1 MQNARDARQPARS
14 EYADCYHG
22 YVQSAPS
29 GEIVQVLRDQRE
41 STLQVFG
48 QIPPDK
54 GAYGYADGKWSINEL
69 IGHMLDTEWIFTY
82 RALRFARGDTSP
94 LVGMDQDEF
103 VAGANFDDREL
114 SSLIAEFAH
123 VRAANVTLFESFDES
138 VMQRKGT
145 AFDCPFTVRS
155 LLHIIAGHTQHH
167 LNVLLER
174 YS

>member
-14 EYADCYHG
+14 EYADDYHG
-22 YVQSAPS
+22 YVQSAPA

-41 STLQVFG
+41 STLQVFE
-48 QIPPDK
+48 QISPDK
-54 GAYGYADGKWSINEL
+54 GTYRYADGKWSINEL

-103 VAGANFDDREL
+103 VAGANFDGREL

-123 VRAANVTLFESFDES
+123 MRAANVTLFESFDET
-138 VMQRKGT
+138 VMQRGGT
-145 AFDCPFTVRS
+145 ACDCPFTVRS
-155 LLHIIAGHTQHH
+155 ILHTIAGHTQHH
-167 LNVLLER
+167 LDVLLER